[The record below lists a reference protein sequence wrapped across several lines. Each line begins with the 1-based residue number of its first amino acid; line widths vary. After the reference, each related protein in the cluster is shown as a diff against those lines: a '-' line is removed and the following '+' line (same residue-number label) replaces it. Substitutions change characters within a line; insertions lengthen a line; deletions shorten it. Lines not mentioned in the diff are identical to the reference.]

1 MKYFVYIIFS
11 SKLKKYYT
19 GFTEN
24 LDVRIVQHNSG
35 ISTFTSK
42 GIPWEL
48 INFFEVNSIN
58 DARILGKEIKG
69 RGAKR
74 FLQDKKII

>member
-11 SKLKKYYT
+11 SKLNKYYT

-24 LDVRIVQHNSG
+24 IIIRLEQHNAG

-42 GIPWEL
+42 GIPWEF
-48 INFFEVNSIN
+48 IYSFEVNSISE
-58 DARILGKEIKG
+58 ARILEKEIKG

>member
-11 SKLKKYYT
+11 SKLNKYYT

-24 LDVRIVQHNSG
+24 LEVRIAQHNSG

-48 INFFEVNSIN
+48 IHSFEVNSIN
-58 DARILGKEIKG
+58 EARILEKEIKG

-74 FLQDKKII
+74 FLEDKNII

>member
-11 SKLKKYYT
+11 SKLNKYYT

-24 LDVRIVQHNSG
+24 LEVRLEQHNSG
-35 ISTFTSK
+35 ISTFTAK
-42 GIPWEL
+42 GIPWVMVYNL
-48 INFFEVNSIN
+48 EVNSAN
-58 DARILGKEIKG
+58 EARQLEKIIKG

-74 FLQDKKII
+74 FLIDKNII

>member
-1 MKYFVYIIFS
+1 
-11 SKLKKYYT
+11 
-19 GFTEN
+19 

-58 DARILGKEIKG
+58 DARILEKEIKG

>member
-11 SKLKKYYT
+11 SKLNKYYS

-48 INFFEVNSIN
+48 IYSFEVNSISE
-58 DARILGKEIKG
+58 ARILEKEIKG

-74 FLQDKKII
+74 FLQDKRII

>member
-1 MKYFVYIIFS
+1 MKYYVYIIFS
-11 SKLKKYYT
+11 SKLNKYYT

-24 LDVRIVQHNSG
+24 FDIRLAQHNSG

-48 INFFEVNSIN
+48 VHVFEVISIKE
-58 DARILGKEIKG
+58 ARILEKEIKG

-74 FLQDKKII
+74 FLEDKNII

>member
-11 SKLKKYYT
+11 SKLNKYYT

-24 LDVRIVQHNSG
+24 LEIRIAQHNSG

-48 INFFEVNSIN
+48 IYFFEVNSIN
-58 DARILGKEIKG
+58 DARILEKEIKG

>member
-11 SKLKKYYT
+11 SKLNKYYT

>member
-11 SKLKKYYT
+11 SKLNKYYT

-58 DARILGKEIKG
+58 DARILEKEIKG

>member
-11 SKLKKYYT
+11 SKLNKYYT

-24 LDVRIVQHNSG
+24 LEVRLEQHNSG
-35 ISTFTSK
+35 KSTFTAK
-42 GIPWEL
+42 GIPWVMVYNL
-48 INFFEVNSIN
+48 AVNSAN
-58 DARILGKEIKG
+58 EARQLEKIIKG

-74 FLQDKKII
+74 FLIDKNII

>member
-1 MKYFVYIIFS
+1 MKYFVYIISS

-48 INFFEVNSIN
+48 IVFFEVNSIN
-58 DARILGKEIKG
+58 DARILEKEIKG